1 MSLEIK
7 INEDIKQA
15 MLNKDK
21 AKLEALRA
29 IKAALLLIKTGKDTS
44 SMEIPE
50 SLEISTLQRL
60 VKQRREAADMY
71 KSQNRMDLYDE
82 EMSQIEIIQKYLP
95 EQLSEEEIKATLT
108 EIIKET
114 GASSIKDL
122 GKVMGVASAK
132 FAGKA
137 DNKVVSEIA
146 RQLLG
151 N

>member
-7 INEDIKQA
+7 INDDIKQA

-60 VKQRREAADMY
+60 IKQRREAAETY

-82 EMSQIEIIQKYLP
+82 EVSQIEIIQKYLP
-95 EQLSEEEIKATLT
+95 EQLSEDEIKAALE

-114 GASSIKDL
+114 GAASVKDF
-122 GKVMGVASAK
+122 GKVMGAASAK

-137 DNKVVSEIA
+137 DNKVVAEIA
-146 RQLLG
+146 KQLLG
-151 N
+151 

>member
-15 MLNKDK
+15 MLSKDK
-21 AKLEALRA
+21 DKLEALRA

-50 SLEISTLQRL
+50 NLEVSTLQRL
-60 VKQRREAADMY
+60 IKQRREAAETY
-71 KSQNRMDLYDE
+71 KAQDRMDLYE
-82 EMSQIEIIQKYLP
+82 VEVSQIEIIQKYLP

-108 EIIKET
+108 DIIKET
-114 GASSIKDL
+114 GAASAKDF
-122 GKVMGVASAK
+122 GKVMGTASAK

-137 DNKVVSEIA
+137 DNKVVAEIA
-146 RQLLG
+146 KQLLG
-151 N
+151 

>member
-1 MSLEIK
+1 MNLEIK

-15 MLNKDK
+15 MFNKDK

-44 SMEIPE
+44 SGEIPE

-60 VKQRREAADMY
+60 IKQRREAAETY

-82 EMSQIEIIQKYLP
+82 EVSQIEIIQKYLP
-95 EQLSEEEIKATLT
+95 EQMSEEEIKAALI

-114 GASSIKDL
+114 GAASIKDL
-122 GKVMGVASAK
+122 GKVMGAASAK

-137 DNKVVSEIA
+137 DNKVVSEIT

>member
-1 MSLEIK
+1 MNLEIK

-60 VKQRREAADMY
+60 VKQRREAADTY
-71 KSQNRMDLYDE
+71 KTQNRMDLYDE
-82 EMSQIEIIQKYLP
+82 EVAQIEIIQKYLP
-95 EQLSEEEIKATLT
+95 EQLSEEEIRATLT

-114 GASSIKDL
+114 GAASIKDL
-122 GKVMGVASAK
+122 GKVMGAASAK

-137 DNKVVSEIA
+137 DNKVVSEIVKS
-146 RQLLG
+146 LLG
-151 N
+151 

>member
-1 MSLEIK
+1 MNLEIK

-60 VKQRREAADMY
+60 VKQRREAADTY
-71 KSQNRMDLYDE
+71 KTQNRMDLYDE
-82 EMSQIEIIQKYLP
+82 EVAQIEIIQKYLP
-95 EQLSEEEIKATLT
+95 EQLSEEEIRATLS

-114 GASSIKDL
+114 GAASIKDL
-122 GKVMGVASAK
+122 GKVMGAASAK

-137 DNKVVSEIA
+137 DNKVVSEIVKS
-146 RQLLG
+146 LLG
-151 N
+151 